1 MVPISEASLGYA
13 QDVRRRLRA
22 AHLQADVDASDRKMQ
37 KKVREAQLEQYNYI
51 LVRSRGSTDAQHA
64 SVLLRAQHACVLG
77 YFECGFHALFM
88 GWGTSPSPPKAL
100 EPGNQVTPWA
110 ACCNCLWG
118 PQHLMGAARYH
129 RNKG

>member
-51 LVRSRGSTDAQHA
+51 LVRRGGSADARHSSA
-64 SVLLRAQHACVLG
+64 LLRARHACVLG
-77 YFECGFHALFM
+77 CFECGFPCVDHGLGHGPQPM
-88 GWGTSPSPPKAL
+88 QSPGTL
-100 EPGNQVTPWA
+100 EPGHTLGCLLSLSVGATALDWGCQVSQ
-110 ACCNCLWG
+110 G
-118 PQHLMGAARYH
+118 
-129 RNKG
+129 